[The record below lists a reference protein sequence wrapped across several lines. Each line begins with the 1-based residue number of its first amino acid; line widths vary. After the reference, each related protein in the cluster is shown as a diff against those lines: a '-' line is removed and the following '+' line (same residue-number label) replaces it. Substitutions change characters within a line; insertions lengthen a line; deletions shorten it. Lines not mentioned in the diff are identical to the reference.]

1 MIHQPVLVD
10 KVVSNI
16 VQNPGGRYLDC
27 TLGAGGHAAAILMA
41 AAHGATLVGLDADAD
56 ILVIARERLLS
67 FGNAVLIQHG
77 NFADLTRILSDSPR
91 GPFDG
96 ILFDLGVSSMQL
108 DQANR
113 GFSFRFDA
121 PLDMRL
127 DQTQPLTAAEL
138 IATLPETN
146 LREILFSFGEE
157 SRARRIAHAIVEA
170 REKSTIESTHQLAA
184 IVAKIVPGGRTN
196 PATKTFQALR
206 IAVNRELEALKI
218 GLKAAHNA
226 LADGGRLAVIS
237 FHSLE
242 DRIVK
247 QYFAGQA
254 RPCTCPPRTPICI
267 CGRTARLEMITRKA
281 IVADQ
286 SERDANPRARSAR
299 LRVAARIGPAL

>member
-1 MIHQPVLVD
+1 MIHQPVLAD
-10 KVVSNI
+10 DVVSNI
-16 VQNPGGRYLDC
+16 VQSPGGRYLDC
-27 TLGAGGHAAAILMA
+27 TLGAGGHAAAILEA
-41 AAHGATLVGLDADAD
+41 AGPGASLLGLDADAD
-56 ILVIARERLLS
+56 ILVIARERLLP
-67 FGNAVLIQHG
+67 FGNAVSIQHG
-77 NFADLTRILSDSPR
+77 NFADLTQILNSSPR
-91 GPFDG
+91 RSFDG

-108 DQANR
+108 DRANR

-138 IATLPETN
+138 IATLQETE

-170 REKSTIESTHQLAA
+170 RIKSPIATTSQLAD

-254 RPCTCPPRTPICI
+254 RPCACPPRTPICI
-267 CGRTARLEMITRKA
+267 CGRTARLEMITRKS

-286 SERDANPRARSAR
+286 SALDANPRARSAR
-299 LRVAARIGPAL
+299 LRVVSRIGPAL